1 MFKKRM
7 FGYSIS
13 EVDSKMEALQD
24 MIDLQKRD
32 IEFLKRDN
40 SLLKSTINAISSEN
54 EKL

>member
-13 EVDSKMEALQD
+13 EVDSQVEALQE
-24 MIDLQKRD
+24 MINLQKKD

-40 SLLKSTINAISSEN
+40 SLLKSTLNALSRDG